1 MRYAFVVVGEGAD
14 FEVIVPSPPAS
25 AQAVRASRA
34 SHATGSSRLQCR
46 FRMPFEAGTRLGP
59 YEIVALLGAGGM
71 GEVYRARDTRLD
83 RIVAVKVLTDA
94 LAADSEA
101 RQRFEHEARA
111 IAALNDP
118 HICTIHDV
126 GRHGG
131 LDYLVLEY
139 LEGETLATRLR
150 HAPPLS
156 IDDAI
161 AVAIQI
167 GDALDRAHHVG
178 LVHRDLKPGNVMLV
192 RRSGASGGPDVK
204 LLDFGLAARTAVER
218 PQATVSL
225 AETIAASMTETR
237 LATPTTGGGF
247 SGTVQYMSPE
257 QFGGDTG
264 DQRSDIFAFGWVL
277 YEMLAGGRKAFEGAN
292 VLAVMAA
299 VSHSDPPPIPALQP
313 AHALL
318 DHMLRR
324 CLEKDREHRWQSIR
338 DVTGMLRWIVD
349 QPQASLAAG
358 VAATSASAATAPPP
372 RGIRVM
378 QLVPYAIALAIGI
391 VATLA
396 VLQTFAGHE
405 TSAAAEAPTLR
416 FEIPTAATDDP
427 SVALSPDGR
436 LVAFVANQRRVP
448 MIWIRALDA
457 VEPRVLAG
465 TEGASFPFWSPDG
478 HTVGFFAEDKLK
490 RIDINTGGPLA
501 LADAPNARGG
511 AWNADGV
518 ILFAPGITGP
528 IMRVSTRGGPAERVT
543 QVDAGIGPAHRAP
556 QFLPDGKRFL
566 FSSALGSADTN
577 GVYIGSIDKTPPI
590 RILANDG
597 GGGRFVPPETLLTT
611 RQGALQAYRFNVA
624 AGTVQGEPI
633 VLAQGFTGAA
643 AAAAFSG
650 AGSGVL
656 AWRGGT
662 MQRRQLTWV
671 NRQGIVLGTIGEPH
685 VDLIASP
692 ELSPDEQSVA
702 VFLQR
707 NGDNDIW
714 TIELARNLAH
724 RLTNGPPADAH
735 PLWDPD
741 GQHIVFNTQ
750 RFGGSSARVAIG
762 GGAAEPLPLLP
773 KGERGEVLAWTRD
786 RQFVLLR
793 RRSPRGD
800 QDLLAVSTSGAPRE
814 IVVAQSPSEETEGQF
829 SADGRWVA
837 FASNE
842 NGRSEVFAQSFPEAR
857 ARIQVSTA
865 GGAQVRW
872 SADGKEIYYVAP
884 DGMMTA
890 VSIAL
895 GDAKAE
901 VKAPMPLFP
910 TYLASGINVLGNKP
924 QYAVSRDG
932 RFLLNTAIE
941 SDSSPIIVSTNFR
954 PFARSS
960 QAR

>member
-1 MRYAFVVVGEGAD
+1 
-14 FEVIVPSPPAS
+14 
-25 AQAVRASRA
+25 
-34 SHATGSSRLQCR
+34 
-46 FRMPFEAGTRLGP
+46 MPFEAGTRLGP
-59 YEIVALLGAGGM
+59 YEIVAPLGAGGM

-83 RIVAVKVLTDA
+83 RVVAVKVLAGA

-126 GRHGG
+126 GRHDG

-139 LEGETLATRLR
+139 LEGETLAARLR

-156 IDDAI
+156 MDDAI
-161 AVAIQI
+161 AFAIQM
-167 GDALDRAHHVG
+167 GDALDRAHQAG
-178 LVHRDLKPGNVMLV
+178 IVHRDLKPGNVMLV
-192 RRSGASGGPDVK
+192 RRSGASGRPDVK
-204 LLDFGLAARTAVER
+204 LLDFGLAARTALVR

-225 AETIAASMTETR
+225 AETMAASMTETR

-257 QFGGDTG
+257 QFAGEIG
-264 DQRSDIFAFGWVL
+264 DQRSDIFAFGCVL
-277 YEMLAGGRKAFEGAN
+277 YEMLAEGRKAFEGAN

-299 VSHSDPPPIPALQP
+299 VTHSDPPPIAQLQS
-313 AHALL
+313 AHPLL
-318 DHMLRR
+318 DHLLRR

-338 DVTGMLRWIVD
+338 DVTGLLRWIVD
-349 QPQASLAAG
+349 QPPPSLAAG
-358 VAATSASAATAPPP
+358 VATTSASAAAAPPP

-378 QLVPYAIALAIGI
+378 QLVPYALALAIGI

-396 VLQTFAGHE
+396 VLQIVRGHE
-405 TSAAAEAPTLR
+405 TSAAEAPTLR
-416 FEIPTAATDDP
+416 FEIPTAPTDDP
-427 SVALSPDGR
+427 SVALSPDGT
-436 LVAFVANQRRVP
+436 LIAFVANQRRVP

-478 HTVGFFAEDKLK
+478 HTIGFFAEDKLK

-511 AWNADGV
+511 AWNSDGV

-528 IMRVSTRGGPAERVT
+528 IMRVSTRGGPREQVT
-543 QVDAGIGPAHRAP
+543 QVDAGLGPAHRAP

-577 GVYIGSIDKTPPI
+577 GLYIGSIDKTPPI

-624 AGTVQGEPI
+624 TGAVQGEPI
-633 VLAQGFTGAA
+633 LLAQGFAGAA

-650 AGSGVL
+650 VGSGVL

-662 MQRRQLTWV
+662 TQRRQLTWV
-671 NRQGIVLGTIGEPH
+671 NRQGTVLGTIGEPH

-707 NGDNDIW
+707 TGDNDIW

-724 RLTNGPPADAH
+724 RLTDGPPADAH

-750 RFGGSSARVAIG
+750 RFGGGSARVAVA
-762 GGAAEPLPLLP
+762 GGASEPLPLLP
-773 KGERGEVLAWTRD
+773 KGERGEALAWTRD

-800 QDLLAVSTSGAPRE
+800 QDLLAVSTASPPRE
-814 IVVAQSPSEETEGQF
+814 VVVAQSTSEETEGQF
-829 SADGRWVA
+829 SPDGRWVA
-837 FASNE
+837 FVSNE
-842 NGRSEVFAQSFPEAR
+842 NGRPEVFAQSFPEPR
-857 ARIQVSTA
+857 TRIQVSTA

-890 VSIAL
+890 VSIAF
-895 GDAKAE
+895 DNAKAT
-901 VKAPMPLFP
+901 VKAPLPLFA
-910 TYLASGINVLGNKP
+910 THLASGINVLGNKP

-932 RFLLNTAIE
+932 RFLLNTALE
-941 SDSSPIIVSTNFR
+941 TASSPIVVSTNVR
-954 PFARSS
+954 LFARPS